1 MKVEIKGLDKAR
13 EALREMSDS
22 IGELSA
28 AAAYSAAALQKMNI
42 TASAMATNPRLPM
55 DYLKRLNDY
64 GSGSYRYRR
73 LYEGNWGDYYQTHR
87 EDGSHK
93 SGDRVAL
100 EREMEVARAKDMH
113 IGNAGDKVEVY
124 VDGQKFDGYVYSVRL
139 DAHTEMYDKACWGD
153 TVTTHVEGPTEV
165 TGTMNFVVSSQS
177 LDEREEPERGHKKDP
192 GVIYDAPWTLE
203 KLAEMFRNQDHSLVR
218 LDAAGITREMVELI
232 RNDFNK
238 FLDDRIWHWSGVS
251 SLDNLGLDLSD
262 SDVVEDTNMKK
273 VYYLY
278 AVNRETE
285 ELFVIQPFVGDNS
298 QRKAKEAALLA
309 NASEIKEAL
318 GEDAPIKVWLE
329 QVGEFEPIDEE

>member
-1 MKVEIKGLDKAR
+1 M
-13 EALREMSDS
+13 
-22 IGELSA
+22 
-28 AAAYSAAALQKMNI
+28 
-42 TASAMATNPRLPM
+42 
-55 DYLKRLNDY
+55 
-64 GSGSYRYRR
+64 
-73 LYEGNWGDYYQTHR
+73 
-87 EDGSHK
+87 
-93 SGDRVAL
+93 
-100 EREMEVARAKDMH
+100 
-113 IGNAGDKVEVY
+113 
-124 VDGQKFDGYVYSVRL
+124 
-139 DAHTEMYDKACWGD
+139 
-153 TVTTHVEGPTEV
+153 
-165 TGTMNFVVSSQS
+165 
-177 LDEREEPERGHKKDP
+177 
-192 GVIYDAPWTLE
+192 
-203 KLAEMFRNQDHSLVR
+203 
-218 LDAAGITREMVELI
+218 ELI

-318 GEDAPIKVWLE
+318 GEYAPIKVWLE